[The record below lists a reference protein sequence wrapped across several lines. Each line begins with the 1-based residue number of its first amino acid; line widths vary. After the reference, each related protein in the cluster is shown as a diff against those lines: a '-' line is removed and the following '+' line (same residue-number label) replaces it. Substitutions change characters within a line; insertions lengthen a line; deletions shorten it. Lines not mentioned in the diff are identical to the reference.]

1 MRVGVG
7 RGFVS
12 RFLRY
17 SLMLAV
23 GVVVAVVLACSGMG
37 ETPAPVESVPAAA
50 PTQTAAAAPTPT
62 ETPEPTAAPTSSQ
75 PEPTAAPTPSQPA
88 ATAAPTPAETPRS
101 TPVVTPSRP
110 EPTAVATPTQPVSRE
125 TAAPTSRTGTDYDS
139 SENMY
144 RLFSGRDHNPADSLE
159 AIALAIDNNDK
170 SMVPLMI
177 EMLRFFEDY
186 VPRIES
192 RKALIAITG
201 REVEG
206 NEGLWRNWME
216 WLVKNADEY
225 QPPAGYLEWKI
236 VLMSLIDPRFGE
248 FLAPAAE
255 GSRINVF
262 EIAWGGVRPDGIPD
276 LQNASVVSAQE
287 QDYLQPSDRVF
298 GVSINGEHR
307 AYPLRIVNAHEMAND
322 VLGGEPIALA
332 Y

>member
-1 MRVGVG
+1 MGIEVG

-17 SLMLAV
+17 SLTLAV
-23 GVVVAVVLACSGMG
+23 GVVVAVVVACAGTG

-50 PTQTAAAAPTPT
+50 PSQTAAAAPTPT
-62 ETPEPTAAPTSSQ
+62 ETAEPTAAPTSSRPEPTAAPTSSQ
-75 PEPTAAPTPSQPA
+75 PVPTAT
-88 ATAAPTPAETPRS
+88 PTPAETPRPMS
-101 TPVVTPSRP
+101 AITPSRP
-110 EPTAVATPTQPVSRE
+110 EPTAVATSTKPVSRE
-125 TAAPTSRTGTDYDS
+125 TAAPTSGTGTDYDS

-144 RLFSGRDHNPADSLE
+144 RLFAGPDHNPADSLE
-159 AIALAIDNNDK
+159 AIALAIANNDK
-170 SMVPLMI
+170 AMVPIMI

-186 VPRIES
+186 VPQIEA

-201 REVEG
+201 REVKG

-276 LQNASVVSAQE
+276 LQNAPVVLAQE

-307 AYPLRIVNAHEMAND
+307 AYPLRVVNAHEMAND

>member
-1 MRVGVG
+1 MVG

-23 GVVVAVVLACSGMG
+23 GVVVAVVLACSGTG
-37 ETPAPVESVPAAA
+37 ETPAPVESGLTVA

-62 ETPEPTAAPTSSQ
+62 ETTEPTAAPTSSR
-75 PEPTAAPTPSQPA
+75 PALSTTPKPSRPVSTAT
-88 ATAAPTPAETPRS
+88 PTPAETPRPMS
-101 TPVVTPSRP
+101 AITPSRP
-110 EPTAVATPTQPVSRE
+110 EPTAVATSTKPVSRE
-125 TAAPTSRTGTDYDS
+125 TAAPTSGTGTDYDS

-186 VPRIES
+186 VPQIEA

-201 REVEG
+201 REVKG

-225 QPPAGYLEWKI
+225 QPPDGYLEWKI

-276 LQNASVVSAQE
+276 LQNAPVVLAQD

>member
-1 MRVGVG
+1 MSILVG

-17 SLMLAV
+17 SSTFAV
-23 GVVVAVVLACSGMG
+23 GVVVAVLLGCSGMG
-37 ETPAPVESVPAAA
+37 ETPASGESAPTVA
-50 PTQTAAAAPTPT
+50 PTQVATIASASTGTVEA
-62 ETPEPTAAPTSSQ
+62 TAAPTSSQ
-75 PEPTAAPTPSQPA
+75 PVPTAAPTP
-88 ATAAPTPAETPRS
+88 APTLSETARP
-101 TPVVTPSRP
+101 TLVATPSRS
-110 EPTAVATPTQPVSRE
+110 EPTLTITPSSPRPEVTVERMP
-125 TAAPTSRTGTDYDS
+125 GTDYDS
-139 SENMY
+139 SLNMY
-144 RLFSGRDHNPADSLE
+144 RLFSGRDHNPEDSLE
-159 AIALAIDNNDK
+159 AIELAVVNKDK
-170 SMVPLMI
+170 SMVPVLI

-192 RKALIAITG
+192 RKAIIAITG

-206 NEGLWRNWME
+206 NEGLWKNWME
-216 WLVKNADEY
+216 WLVENADEY

-236 VLMSLIDPRFGE
+236 ALMSLIDPRFRE

-255 GSRINVF
+255 GSGINVF

-276 LQNASVVSAQE
+276 LQNASVVSVQE
-287 QDYLQPSDRVF
+287 QDYLKPSDRVF
-298 GVSINGEHR
+298 GVSINGDHR